1 MAGTSGGG
9 FGSRGGDNNE
19 ERLRKMVA
27 DHLRASE
34 LFAIDTRTPEGLA
47 SLTAI
52 LRQALQA
59 GLTAGEAQKEEEARK
74 AAEAKAVEKK
84 RKKDE
89 RATTGALSPRTLE
102 KKRRKDERDAIRKEK
117 LDLKKKE
124 EERKKLPL
132 ITLAEEGIP
141 TELAYTRA
149 KSTIRHIVST
159 NFARGVEWGTLSKA
173 EQKRVINQVKGAFRN
188 GGELDSQWIVDKI
201 SNSMSQARYHDRMK
215 IRTHLRDLNVYK
227 NLERPLQFSEDI
239 WNAFYQSE
247 VQLKAAR
254 QLKEIIEQLAK
265 AKKARELGRSDRDLK
280 ALEVKLAECQSVV
293 DEVGDPPLK
302 FLKAAERVKLVPP
315 TTHRLGQGGI
325 PGLKA
330 AFASEGESESSQG
343 SSDEEERG
351 PSTTPSATISS
362 GPCSITSRNASFVGG
377 KDKEDREEEE
387 EEEGQGDDDEREED
401 EQPPPPPENTRKK
414 HSRKKSKRGRKSR

>member
-9 FGSRGGDNNE
+9 SGSRGGDNNE

-27 DHLRASE
+27 NHLRASE
-34 LFAIDTRTPEGLA
+34 LSAIDTRTPEGLA

-52 LRQALQA
+52 LGQALQA
-59 GLTAGEAQKEEEARK
+59 GLTVGEAQRDEEARK
-74 AAEAKAVEKK
+74 AAEAKAAEKK
-84 RKKDE
+84 KKRDE

-141 TELAYTRA
+141 TELAYTGA

-159 NFARGVEWGTLSKA
+159 NFARGVQWGTLSK
-173 EQKRVINQVKGAFRN
+173 
-188 GGELDSQWIVDKI
+188 
-201 SNSMSQARYHDRMK
+201 
-215 IRTHLRDLNVYK
+215 
-227 NLERPLQFSEDI
+227 
-239 WNAFYQSE
+239 
-247 VQLKAAR
+247 LKAAR
-254 QLKEIIEQLAK
+254 QLKEITEQLAK
-265 AKKARELGRSDRDLK
+265 AKKAREFGRSDRDLK
-280 ALEVKLAECQSVV
+280 ALELKLAKCQSVV

-302 FLKAAERVKLVPP
+302 FLKATERVKLVPN

-330 AFASEGESESSQG
+330 AFIIQEVQ
-343 SSDEEERG
+343 
-351 PSTTPSATISS
+351 
-362 GPCSITSRNASFVGG
+362 
-377 KDKEDREEEE
+377 
-387 EEEGQGDDDEREED
+387 EED
-401 EQPPPPPENTRKK
+401 HNYRNEN
-414 HSRKKSKRGRKSR
+414 GQL